1 MRKLG
6 DWLFTVVIAEELKP
20 KIPLPTDELPKVLLL
35 RLLMPAPCLL
45 LVSGGSKPE
54 DDTGK
59 SADVRGGDPNLEK
72 EVAKDEDATTGL
84 EELLLLDA
92 IVTGMIVGMLL
103 PVESA
108 VALLP
113 LLGGADELLNIFLLV
128 KLFDKGGKEEEN
140 EGLEIRDPL
149 L

>member
-1 MRKLG
+1 
-6 DWLFTVVIAEELKP
+6 
-20 KIPLPTDELPKVLLL
+20 
-35 RLLMPAPCLL
+35 MPAPCLL

-59 SADVRGGDPNLEK
+59 PADVRGGDPNLKK
-72 EVAKDEDATTGL
+72 EVVEDEDATTGL

-92 IVTGMIVGMLL
+92 IVTGVIVGMLL

-113 LLGGADELLNIFLLV
+113 LLVGADELLNIFLLV
-128 KLFDKGGKEEEN
+128 KLFDTGGKEEEN
-140 EGLEIRDPL
+140 EGLAIRDPL